1 MSTPAPTVSLGEAV
15 EDFEAITTDGP
26 IRLSSLRG
34 RMVVLY
40 FYPKDNTPGCSI
52 EGADFAAEWK
62 AFLSAGAEV
71 FGVSRDSLTSHN
83 NFKRKLSLPFALIS
97 DPEETLCRQFDVI
110 RQKNMYGKQVQ
121 GIERSTFL
129 INREGVLVRAWRKV
143 KVPGHVEEVL
153 KAVQDA

>member
-1 MSTPAPTVSLGEAV
+1 MSTPVPTVALGEPV

-26 IRLSSLRG
+26 IRLSSLQG

-129 INREGVLVRAWRKV
+129 INREGVLVKAWRKV